1 MNKILLIPVVSLFF
15 QSCATVNNGDWSEL
29 MRREDLARQYD
40 AEFLSNQNTSTITFL
55 DILNIINFL

>member
-1 MNKILLIPVVSLFF
+1 MNRILVLMGIAITLS
-15 QSCATVNNGDWSEL
+15 SCATVKDSDWSEL